1 MDIKKLKKNWDA
13 FGKMDPL
20 WAILQAA
27 DKKGK
32 KWHREEF
39 FQSGVSEI
47 DAVMHYV
54 ESLGTSMPRGRAL
67 DFGCGVGRLTQALTH
82 YFTQVDGIDIA
93 PSMITLAREY
103 NQHGDK
109 CTYHLNETTDLGLFA
124 DNSFDFIYSNITL
137 QHMEPRY
144 AKQYIQEFIRVLTP
158 QGLLVF
164 QLPSTSVVEIPAPD
178 KFEQRLK
185 RGIGKLIRSAV
196 PAALLQLVHIEPI
209 SECYGI
215 TQEEVK
221 HLLQMNEA
229 RIVDMVPDHC
239 TPGWI
244 SYRYSVV
251 KE

>member
-13 FGKMDPL
+13 FGKTDPL

-27 DKKGK
+27 DKKGN

-47 DAVMHYV
+47 DAVMHYI
-54 ESLGTSMPRGRAL
+54 ESLATSMPRGRAL

-109 CTYHLNETTDLGLFA
+109 CTYHLNEASNLRLFA

-164 QLPSTSVVEIPAPD
+164 QLPSTLEVAAPASENATR
-178 KFEQRLK
+178 KIK
-185 RGIGKLIRSAV
+185 KVMGKMIRSTV
-196 PAALLQLVHIEPI
+196 PATLLHLFRIEPI

-215 TQEEVK
+215 KQEEVK
-221 HLLQMNEA
+221 HLLQMNGA
-229 RIVDMVPDHC
+229 KIVDMVQDHC

-244 SYRYSVV
+244 GFRYCVTKS
-251 KE
+251 